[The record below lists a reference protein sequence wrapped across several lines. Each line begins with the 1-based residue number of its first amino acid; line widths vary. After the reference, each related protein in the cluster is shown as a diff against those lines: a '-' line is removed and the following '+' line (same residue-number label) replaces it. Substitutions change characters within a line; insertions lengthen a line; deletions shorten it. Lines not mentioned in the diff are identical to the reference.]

1 MCLCETSSAN
11 FFAVLSRTGLSGGPT
26 REGPFYCRRPLP
38 ASLAQMGGVLQV
50 GGKEHMFDQR
60 FKSDRPGIKAPAP
73 ASNAPA
79 TTEFGT
85 HATTTVAIV
94 DEAKVHEL
102 TSLSRTTRWR
112 MERRGEFPKRIRLS
126 AGRVGWRQA
135 DIEAWIRSRTA

>member
-1 MCLCETSSAN
+1 
-11 FFAVLSRTGLSGGPT
+11 
-26 REGPFYCRRPLP
+26 
-38 ASLAQMGGVLQV
+38 MGGVLQV

-73 ASNAPA
+73 ARNAPA

-112 MERRGEFPKRIRLS
+112 MERRGEFPKRVRLS

-135 DIEAWIRSRTA
+135 DIEEWIRSRTA